1 MMMKMMHCKLLYK
14 SCGRFAYLGK
24 TFIDITR
31 QIVVVVSDKI
41 VNKIKAVTFLS
52 GTFNPLVDG
61 SNPSWPTNKIMSI
74 PDTWVTDYT
83 EEMVDALLLDKVGFL
98 NYRLIHNSHQAG
110 FSRLPS

>member
-1 MMMKMMHCKLLYK
+1 MLCSPLLAIAAGFAIENLFKNQQFKL
-14 SCGRFAYLGK
+14 
-24 TFIDITR
+24 
-31 QIVVVVSDKI
+31 
-41 VNKIKAVTFLS
+41 AVRI
-52 GTFNPLVDG
+52 FNPLVDG

>member
-1 MMMKMMHCKLLYK
+1 
-14 SCGRFAYLGK
+14 
-24 TFIDITR
+24 
-31 QIVVVVSDKI
+31 
-41 VNKIKAVTFLS
+41 
-52 GTFNPLVDG
+52 
-61 SNPSWPTNKIMSI
+61 MSI